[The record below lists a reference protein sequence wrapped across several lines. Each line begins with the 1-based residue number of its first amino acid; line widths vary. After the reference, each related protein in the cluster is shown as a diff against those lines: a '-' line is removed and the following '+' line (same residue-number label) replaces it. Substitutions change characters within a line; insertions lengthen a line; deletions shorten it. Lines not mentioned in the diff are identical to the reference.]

1 MKVLAIALGLIA
13 SVTALKHQVT
23 GNQLHNDEINH
34 KAVNHEWA
42 SSSSTTSNKANL
54 ACQKNCGTKAGK
66 ICSFDTMVCCQK
78 TGCNWAMS
86 CKKEAIIK
94 KVTGCK

>member
-13 SVTALKHQVT
+13 SVTALKHHVA
-23 GNQLHNDEINH
+23 GNHLNNDEIKH

-42 SSSSTTSNKANL
+42 SSSSTTSNQANL
-54 ACQKNCGTKAGK
+54 ACQKNCGARAGK
-66 ICSFDTMVCCQK
+66 ICTLDSMVCCQK
-78 TGCNWAMS
+78 TGCNWAQS

-94 KVTGCK
+94 VTGCK